1 MMILKLLLNNENDM
15 QDVYENTEKHNPG
28 KKHKLLIVFG
38 NIIADMIR
46 NKELNLVVTELN

>member
-1 MMILKLLLNNENDM
+1 MNNENDM

-46 NKELNLVVTELN
+46 NKKLNLVVTELN